1 MKSGPQAESLPHKGG
16 PSSSPLV
23 ARRAMGHSLTAAV
36 WIGLLFCAT
45 AAAQK
50 PETLHYNV
58 NWPSGLSLG
67 EAALTAQKTAA
78 GWDFEM
84 TVDAA
89 VPGFRISDR
98 FHSVT
103 DPQLCSLEFTRKIS
117 QGSRKAG
124 ETTRFDQAAGCVRDA
139 LAYLFS
145 VGRSLAQGT
154 LPPPA
159 QVFYGRSYSIN
170 VAASGEQSIHISGK
184 PQIAD
189 CLTVHLTGPAS
200 NSTFEI
206 YFARDAARTPVRAR
220 IPTNLGPISVE
231 LSP

>member
-1 MKSGPQAESLPHKGG
+1 MNTRVLPVI
-16 PSSSPLV
+16 L
-23 ARRAMGHSLTAAV
+23 
-36 WIGLLFCAT
+36 AT
-45 AAAQK
+45 LSAPALAQQ
-50 PETLHYNV
+50 PASLHYNL

-67 EAALTAQKTAA
+67 EASLTAQKTAA
-78 GWDFEM
+78 GWEFEL

-89 VPGFRISDR
+89 IPGFHISDR

-103 DPQLCSLEFTRKIS
+103 NPQLCSLGFSREIS

-124 ETTRFDQAAGCVRDA
+124 ETTRFEDAAGCVRDA
-139 LAYLFS
+139 LAYMFS
-145 VGRSLAQGT
+145 LGRDLAQGT
-154 LPPPA
+154 LPPPG
-159 QVFYGRSYSIN
+159 QVFYGRSYSIS
-170 VAASGEQSIHISGK
+170 VAASGQQTVNINGK

-206 YFARDAARTPVRAR
+206 YFARDAARTPVLAR

>member
-1 MKSGPQAESLPHKGG
+1 MNAHVLPAILAVLSMPALAQQPES
-16 PSSSPLV
+16 
-23 ARRAMGHSLTAAV
+23 
-36 WIGLLFCAT
+36 
-45 AAAQK
+45 
-50 PETLHYNV
+50 LHYNL

-67 EAALTAQKTAA
+67 EASLAARKTAA
-78 GWDFEM
+78 GWEFEM

-89 VPGFRISDR
+89 IPGFRISDR

-103 DPQLCSLEFTRKIS
+103 NPQLCSLEFKREIS

-124 ETTRFDQAAGCVRDA
+124 EATRFDDAAGCVRDA
-139 LAYLFS
+139 LAFVFS
-145 VGRSLAQGT
+145 LRNLAQGT
-154 LPPPA
+154 LPPPE

-170 VAASGEQSIHISGK
+170 VATSGQQAINVNGK
-184 PQIAD
+184 SQIAD
-189 CLTVHLTGPAS
+189 CLTVHLAGAAS

-206 YFARDAARTPVRAR
+206 YFARDAARTPVLAR

>member
-1 MKSGPQAESLPHKGG
+1 MNARVLPAILAALSVPALAQQPES
-16 PSSSPLV
+16 
-23 ARRAMGHSLTAAV
+23 
-36 WIGLLFCAT
+36 
-45 AAAQK
+45 
-50 PETLHYNV
+50 LHYNLD
-58 NWPSGLSLG
+58 WPSGLSLG
-67 EAALTAQKTAA
+67 EASLTAQKTAA

-84 TVDAA
+84 SVDAA

-103 DPQLCSLEFTRKIS
+103 NPQLCSLEFSREIS

-124 ETTRFDQAAGCVRDA
+124 ETTKFDDASGCVRDA

-145 VGRSLAQGT
+145 LGRNLTQDT
-154 LPPPA
+154 LPPPG
-159 QVFYGRSYSIN
+159 QVFYGRPYSIN
-170 VAASGEQSIHISGK
+170 VAASGQQTININGK

-189 CLTVHLTGPAS
+189 CLTVHLAGPAS

-206 YFARDAARTPVRAR
+206 YFAQDAARTPILAR